1 MIGGNTWLTYK
12 RPVAS
17 TTIGYGYY
25 YWNYYTPILDSG
37 YLVEA
42 GIGANAES
50 LKYPESFS
58 ALEDFFQRMLAA
70 VEIAPWTEADEKE
83 QAEMRVRAVESLR
96 LNCVAQAKRSK
107 AAPWCSRYLD
117 ASSGS
122 LR

>member
-1 MIGGNTWLTYK
+1 LTYK
-12 RPVAS
+12 RPVVS
-17 TTIGYGYY
+17 TTIGYGNY
-25 YWNYYTPILDSG
+25 YWTYFTPILDSG

-42 GIGANAES
+42 GLAANAES
-50 LKYPESFS
+50 LKSPESFS

-83 QAEMRVRAVESLR
+83 QAEMRRRAVESMR
-96 LNCVAQAKRSK
+96 LDCVAQAKRSK
-107 AAPWCSRYLD
+107 PAPWCGRYLD